1 MLFTARVIP
10 SVLLGIIGY
19 VSWIVTHTVVG
30 ESFWADGYYEKTIV
44 IAKMAFCLG
53 NRGWPYSSSFCDG
66 DHMLTVHPIQSSN
79 TSTQVSLVTKT
90 LEPVSPC

>member
-10 SVLLGIIGY
+10 SVLFGIIGY

-30 ESFWADGYYEKTIV
+30 ESFWVDEYYKKTFV

-53 NRGWPYSSSFCDG
+53 NQDSPYSISSCDG

-79 TSTQVSLVTKT
+79 TSTQISLAIKT
-90 LEPVSPC
+90 LEPASPC